1 MPPVKKSAGI
11 AAACAAVL
19 FAQAA
24 CAADGLVPHG
34 LVDSA
39 SLEFGSNPEQRM
51 VRVAA
56 QKDWDQRWFPR
67 NGYHLSGYWE
77 GNLALWRLSAYE
89 NVQGRNKNIAV
100 IGFTPVLRYQS
111 DSKLGLYGEIGVGV
125 NLLSTLYKNEDKE
138 LSTAFQFGDH
148 IGVGYTT
155 AKWDFGLRFQ
165 HYSNASIK
173 SPNAGANWVVAKAAY
188 RF

>member
-1 MPPVKKSAGI
+1 MPSVKKIAGL
-11 AAACAAVL
+11 AAVL
-19 FAQAA
+19 GAAFGAQAA
-24 CAADGLVPHG
+24 QAQTLGGWA
-34 LVDSA
+34 DSA
-39 SLEFGSNPEQRM
+39 SVEFGTNPEQRM
-51 VRVAA
+51 LRVAV
-56 QKDWDQRWFPR
+56 QNDWDQRWFAR

-77 GNLALWRLSAYE
+77 TNLALWRLSAYQ
-89 NVQGRNKNIAV
+89 NVPGRKKNIAV
-100 IGFTPVLRYQS
+100 LGFTPVFRYQS

-155 AKWDFGLRFQ
+155 ARWDFGLKFQ

-173 SPNAGANWVVAKAAY
+173 NPNAGANWVVAKAAY

>member
-1 MPPVKKSAGI
+1 M
-11 AAACAAVL
+11 L
-19 FAQAA
+19 R
-24 CAADGLVPHG
+24 
-34 LVDSA
+34 
-39 SLEFGSNPEQRM
+39 SNR
-51 VRVAA
+51 
-56 QKDWDQRWFPR
+56 KWFQEKP
-67 NGYHLSGYWE
+67 LSFSHTRPYRKPTQVGE
-77 GNLALWRLSAYE
+77 MSILWRLSAYE